1 VAQASRLR
9 VHRASRP
16 VIRALKIAQDRTQ
29 EEEERQARLAAN
41 QAALARITQI
51 AKSRHVNEGVFDR
64 LRTEYEDRLQQ
75 LAVQETE
82 DGHTKFSLF
91 SADYEELSREALL
104 EERRTIVE
112 LRNQRVIN
120 DRATCRS

>member
-41 QAALARITQI
+41 QAALTRITQI
-51 AKSRHVNEGVFDR
+51 AKSRHVNEGVSTACA
-64 LRTEYEDRLQQ
+64 LNMKI
-75 LAVQETE
+75 ACNNWP
-82 DGHTKFSLF
+82 S
-91 SADYEELSREALL
+91 SRPKMAIQNSVCS
-104 EERRTIVE
+104 RPIT
-112 LRNQRVIN
+112 RNC
-120 DRATCRS
+120 RAKRF